1 MHDGEPAACGD
12 VTEDAM
18 LDGRLR
24 LVQPR
29 KGHRAGSDAV
39 LLAAACGAVGAET
52 VADFGAGVGA
62 VGLMVP
68 ALAALARRNVVLN
81 GFEGR
86 FSVCEADILAP
97 AAMRRKAGLS
107 ACSADLVATNPP
119 FWPAGRVRNSP
130 DAARRAAHVMADA
143 ALVGWLRAAADVL
156 VPDGRLVL
164 IHRADGLAGLL
175 AALAGRFGD
184 IVVRPVHP
192 RPDRPAVRL
201 LVAARRGSRA
211 PLRLLPGFV
220 LHEPDGRF
228 TPEADA
234 VHRGRASVAMG

>member
-1 MHDGEPAACGD
+1 
-12 VTEDAM
+12 M

-62 VGLMVP
+62 VGLMVAALHPSCRVVLVENDP